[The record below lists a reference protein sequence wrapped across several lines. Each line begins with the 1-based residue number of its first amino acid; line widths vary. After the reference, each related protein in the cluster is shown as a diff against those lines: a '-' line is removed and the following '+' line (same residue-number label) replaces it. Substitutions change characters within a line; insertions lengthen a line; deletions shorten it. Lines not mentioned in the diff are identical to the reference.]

1 MANVSKAEVL
11 KNKDGETFSP
21 VTSAKAV
28 KMSDTSSATLNSNV
42 QGVQSMWEIAKVR
55 ADEYLTRVEA
65 MSDST
70 VPDDLSNKPIPDNTE
85 YVFATQIEKEHEKA
99 TVDSTTGAHGIHK
112 SEDGTKLVFTDVSNQ
127 DWEVNLKEA
136 VVEHTVSPIQ
146 VHAKNGILPPVS
158 SGITQYVSSDILK
171 LYPNIQNITD
181 TKIWCELGHL
191 KDNSSSSG
199 GSSSGG
205 SSAPNKIHYTMSGYG
220 DCVGFFPNGSGSPS
234 NSIDSI
240 ITTYNRYHIKN
251 IKNTELELSKSNI
264 DTYHNVIPHARYFKE
279 FDYTAEKSIPYV
291 ALYWTDPEDT
301 DMFKWKET
309 RVVRKLGKP
318 PADVTDGV
326 LVAYTAKDDPR
337 GFGKNRFSSES
348 AAVLD
353 FEYQFN
359 SDYNELWKSMGKDSA
374 DNSIIMYY
382 RWFVIDE
389 TGYVYPNANSTA
401 GKKYKETWEHT
412 MFTTNEIADDYFGE
426 YPTETGAN
434 DITDNSIFFRNCTRM
449 VYGGVAISSQ
459 PSYPQRCTNGTP
471 NSENV
476 VQGYTNGYYG
486 DGVFGAGYFATYLS
500 QYGAITFTT
509 TNRYTSKF
517 QGKTDTYYSP
527 SLGYHEFSDFED
539 NGYTSAT
546 LNKIFDSLMIP
557 VAVDQEGNILAVLPR
572 SEQKFCNNPGEVPYS
587 TLPIEP
593 CYKAWNTWGSK
604 SDSEY
609 VIGDNYEFVNVNHNP
624 GVTVSST
631 VKTRPYVINSGDI
644 TSKVY
649 KAVDA
654 ARSTLSTIKTTS
666 DAFRISNP
674 EIKNTVTFIRT
685 EDSSGKSLASASV
698 QEKLNSLFTI
708 TNDGTSNLYYART
721 SNSLID
727 VFSKKATATS
737 YTNLCVEYPSDD
749 SPLILSNAYVD
760 TRSSSNA
767 SDTSKVVTIAP
778 GESLQFEVMLYMP
791 LMYYKITPLD
801 LTSDFGAIGSTE
813 GSYNKSV
820 NTGSYTTVLIE
831 LSSEPLHGFK
841 IHPAFI
847 HYTNAGTKDKPV
859 LKKTIVPYILMSPW
873 SGTIME
879 SDLSDP
885 ATPGIAKRFTSK
897 GIFTDSTTNYINP
910 VKSTDNTSTG
920 DGPHGPLREGA
931 TAGQKIY
938 YPVATLISPN
948 QTTMSSSSSITFT
961 GMKLNTPGTNR
972 VNTEINSLLGYTPPC
987 DINDTGTLELNTRLT
1002 KFISITGGLPFC
1014 TPTCINGT
1022 TSSSKQVTPSSVEIG
1037 SESHIARK
1045 VRAITVDK
1053 TFKEAIKNKGKDWH
1067 MPTLSAMEL
1076 IRLYYLC
1083 EYGTLD
1089 KYAMMFNENRGSL
1102 LVGEG
1107 AIKVAES
1114 ATTGTQ
1120 TWKEC
1125 EISDEALDT
1134 TTSSTHL
1141 PPKSWLA
1148 RREKFFD
1155 FWHKESYDPR
1165 TLLYKGYKGTTSS
1178 TINDPGVGGLPISLY
1193 SGYYVYA
1200 PFTTLST
1207 GVHALYNYFQSGW
1220 NIVRVAPDGWTGAAN
1235 TTKCSATAFQY
1246 LALSYHGFDLNN
1258 LGMVDNQTWDSTIGL
1273 DVETDKFSDCYT
1285 RTLIYSVLDN
1295 DYQNN
1300 YSGFIED
1307 GSLEFYNNARQA
1319 KINTIPNDSGQVT
1332 QMVEGQYTFTPK
1344 HDPSRKGVYQLG
1356 KADHELSNAYTH
1368 KFTETFGSQGGTYTS
1383 WTATSPANTGYYR
1396 PIQYSPYMDWVF
1408 TPGQTK
1414 LGASYSVN
1422 TNYTG
1427 LFVNVQSVY
1436 PQRDLQENMYDE
1448 VDNKPA
1454 NKDRYLYYS
1463 PRSLMIDPN
1472 VLRDT
1477 YWVVNQSDT
1486 LTSGAFSFAPNP
1498 NEAYTTHIEFI
1509 PSPRVENTNT

>member
-11 KNKDGETFSP
+11 KNKEGETFSP

-28 KMSDTSSATLNSNV
+28 KVNGTSHDTLNSSV
-42 QGVQSMWEIAKVR
+42 RDLQSRWEIAKVT

-70 VPDDLSNKPIPDNTE
+70 VPDGLSEKHIPDNTE

-112 SEDGTKLVFTDVSNQ
+112 SEDGTKLVFTDVNRQ
-127 DWEVNLKEA
+127 NWEVNLKEA

-158 SGITQYVSSDILK
+158 GHEQKVSSDVLK
-171 LYPNIQNITD
+171 LYPNIQTAITD
-181 TKIWCELGHL
+181 NKTWRELGYL
-191 KDNSSSSG
+191 ESKNSGSSSSG
-199 GSSSGG
+199 GSSG
-205 SSAPNKIHYTMSGYG
+205 SSQTLDTIIHYTMLGYG
-220 DCVGFFPNGSGSPS
+220 DCVGFFPKGSGSHS

-240 ITTYNRYHIKN
+240 IKTYNRYHIKTP
-251 IKNTELELSKSNI
+251 KNTESELDKASI
-264 DTYHNVIPHARYFKE
+264 DTCHNVIPHVRYFKE

-301 DMFKWKET
+301 DTFKWKET

-318 PADVTDGV
+318 PVDVTDGI

-374 DNSIIMYY
+374 DNSMIMYY

-412 MFTTNEIADDYFGE
+412 MFTTNEIADSYFGE
-426 YPTETGAN
+426 DDIGAN

-459 PSYPQRCTNGTP
+459 PAYPQRCTNGTP

-476 VQGYTNGYYG
+476 VQGYTNGHYG
-486 DGVFGAGYFATYLS
+486 DGVFGAGYFATHLY
-500 QYGAITFTT
+500 QQGAITFTT

-539 NGYTSAT
+539 EGYTSAT

-557 VAVDQEGNILAVLPR
+557 VAVDQEGNILAVIPR

-624 GVTVSST
+624 GVSASST
-631 VKTRPYVINSGDI
+631 VKTRPDVINSGGI

-649 KAVDA
+649 KAVDT

-727 VFSKKATATS
+727 VFSKRATATS
-737 YTNLCVEYPSDD
+737 TNLCVEYPSDD

-760 TRSSSNA
+760 ARSSSNA

-801 LTSDFGAIGSTE
+801 LTSDFGETGNIV

-820 NTGSYTTVLIE
+820 NTSSYTQVLIE

-841 IHPAFI
+841 VHPAFI

-885 ATPGIAKRFTSK
+885 ATPGVAKRFTSK
-897 GIFTDSTTNYINP
+897 GIFTDAATNYINP
-910 VKSTDNTSTG
+910 VKSTDATST
-920 DGPHGPLREGA
+920 DTVGPLREGS
-931 TAGQKIY
+931 TTGQKIY

-948 QTTMSSSSSITFT
+948 QTTMSSSSSIIFT
-961 GMKLNTPGTNR
+961 GMKLNTPNDEDDDKYG
-972 VNTEINSLLGYTPPC
+972 TEINSFLGYKPPV
-987 DINDTGTLELNTRLT
+987 DVLSIVTLNHNTKLT

-1014 TPTCINGT
+1014 TPTCISGT
-1022 TSSSKQVTPSSVEIG
+1022 INTTPTVPIVGTG
-1037 SESHIARK
+1037 SEKHVSRE

-1107 AIKVAES
+1107 AIKVAEL

-1125 EISDEALDT
+1125 DISDEALDT

-1155 FWHKESYDPR
+1155 FWHKVSYNPS
-1165 TLLYKGYKGTTSS
+1165 TLLYKGYKGTTFSPV
-1178 TINDPGVGGLPISLY
+1178 NDPGVGGLPISLY

-1200 PFTTLST
+1200 PFTTIST

-1273 DVETDKFSDCYT
+1273 DVSPDTRSNCYT

-1295 DYQNN
+1295 LYKEQYSDLLEHSSLKLKNN
-1300 YSGFIED
+1300 V
-1307 GSLEFYNNARQA
+1307 RQA

-1332 QMVEGQYTFTPK
+1332 QIVEGDYEVTSVTDYT
-1344 HDPSRKGVYQLG
+1344 LG
-1356 KADHELSNAYTH
+1356 KADHELSNACSRKVTN
-1368 KFTETFGSQGGTYTS
+1368 TEYV
-1383 WTATSPANTGYYR
+1383 AVSPANTGYYR

-1408 TPGQTK
+1408 TPGQTNF
-1414 LGASYSVN
+1414 GASYSVS

-1448 VDNKPA
+1448 ADSKPA
-1454 NKDRYLYYS
+1454 NKERYLYYS

-1477 YWVVNQSDT
+1477 NWVIRHTET

-1498 NEAYTTHIEFI
+1498 NESYTTHIEFI